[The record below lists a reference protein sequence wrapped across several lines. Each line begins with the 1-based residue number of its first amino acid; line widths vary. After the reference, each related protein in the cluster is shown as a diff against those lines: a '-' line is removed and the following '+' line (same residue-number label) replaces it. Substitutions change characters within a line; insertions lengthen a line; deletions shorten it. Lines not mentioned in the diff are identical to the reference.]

1 MSESIN
7 CTSCGAG
14 NLLPESKKSMFC
26 AFCGSSIVQTEINS
40 NQKNDFVSALKVK
53 PSISQRKTIIESVP
67 RYDEYSSNFI
77 TYVKEER
84 VVQEGG
90 ELSLV
95 NRKIKNFEEI
105 TVWFSDNEL
114 NEITKLNLE
123 SNNLS
128 ELNQLERFTSIRN
141 LNLSKNDFVSINS
154 NNLPAKINLEEVN
167 FSGNKLKS
175 VLGLSNLSISKRID
189 LSNNQISILD
199 DFPIKS
205 EWGYELN
212 LSNNSD
218 LVSFSESTID
228 KILKLKTGYGIKRID
243 IRLLGCDKFDFNSL
257 EKIFMEDNFY
267 VCIHSDVNTYSDT
280 LKNLGFDKVLE
291 DCDDVKWS
299 WRFPKN
305 KESSNENNSEKGNSD
320 KKLISFILAIP
331 FVLVCFFYFKNKY
344 DKPVFT
350 ENEATVDSTYVSEEP
365 ENYDNYEDYSE
376 TSSSNISDESIQS
389 TDVIDNTYQI
399 GQDYEGATIFQLNED
414 KKHGLAFYESK
425 MLINFKEA
433 NNWCSNNN
441 YRLPSTDEIITIL
454 NNFEISNEKS
464 FFWSSELAT
473 DNEKRN
479 YTILCRT
486 TKVNGKDV
494 SVEDYDFV
502 KIYDNYEKNIK
513 LTQNDCESYKC
524 NTIGIVSF

>member
-1 MSESIN
+1 
-7 CTSCGAG
+7 
-14 NLLPESKKSMFC
+14 
-26 AFCGSSIVQTEINS
+26 
-40 NQKNDFVSALKVK
+40 
-53 PSISQRKTIIESVP
+53 
-67 RYDEYSSNFI
+67 
-77 TYVKEER
+77 
-84 VVQEGG
+84 
-90 ELSLV
+90 
-95 NRKIKNFEEI
+95 
-105 TVWFSDNEL
+105 L

-199 DFPIKS
+199 DFPINS
-205 EWGYELN
+205 ETGFELN

-320 KKLISFILAIP
+320 KKLISGLQKKGFNICI
-331 FVLVCFFYFKNKY
+331 
-344 DKPVFT
+344 T
-350 ENEATVDSTYVSEEP
+350 TSE
-365 ENYDNYEDYSE
+365 
-376 TSSSNISDESIQS
+376 
-389 TDVIDNTYQI
+389 
-399 GQDYEGATIFQLNED
+399 
-414 KKHGLAFYESK
+414 
-425 MLINFKEA
+425 
-433 NNWCSNNN
+433 
-441 YRLPSTDEIITIL
+441 
-454 NNFEISNEKS
+454 
-464 FFWSSELAT
+464 
-473 DNEKRN
+473 
-479 YTILCRT
+479 
-486 TKVNGKDV
+486 
-494 SVEDYDFV
+494 
-502 KIYDNYEKNIK
+502 IK
-513 LTQNDCESYKC
+513 LSLFKK
-524 NTIGIVSF
+524 GI